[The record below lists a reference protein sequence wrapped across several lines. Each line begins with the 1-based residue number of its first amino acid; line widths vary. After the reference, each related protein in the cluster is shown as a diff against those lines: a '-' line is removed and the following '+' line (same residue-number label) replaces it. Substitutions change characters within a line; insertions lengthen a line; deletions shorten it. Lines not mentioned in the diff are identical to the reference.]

1 MIITVTL
8 NPAMDKTMI
17 LDGIEIGEVNRADS
31 VRNDVGGK
39 GINVSKVLKAFGT
52 DSVATGFLGGILED
66 LFHKELK
73 KLEIEDRFISVEGNT
88 RTNIKLVDRKNST
101 NTDINEPGPLISSSE
116 LEKFLRIFNDAVHE
130 GDLVVLSGGIPQ
142 NIPSDIYGTLTRK
155 AKEKGAKVVV
165 DADGEA
171 LSHALKEIPY
181 MIKPN
186 EKELAAFLGKEVL
199 SEQEII
205 EQAKAFVK
213 KGIHK
218 VLVSRGEKGSVFVT
232 ENTVHIGR
240 GIKVEVKSTVGAGD
254 SMVAALVYAEVR
266 KLDEYETLVIAQA
279 TGAAAVTTEGTEACT
294 REEME
299 KYLTIAREK
308 IEEVKK

>member
-1 MIITVTL
+1 M
-8 NPAMDKTMI
+8 
-17 LDGIEIGEVNRADS
+17 
-31 VRNDVGGK
+31 
-39 GINVSKVLKAFGT
+39 
-52 DSVATGFLGGILED
+52 
-66 LFHKELK
+66 
-73 KLEIEDRFISVEGNT
+73 
-88 RTNIKLVDRKNST
+88 
-101 NTDINEPGPLISSSE
+101 
-116 LEKFLRIFNDAVHE
+116 
-130 GDLVVLSGGIPQ
+130 VLSGGIPQ

-171 LSHALKEIPY
+171 LFHALKEIPY

-186 EKELAAFLGKEVL
+186 EKELGALLGKEVL
-199 SEQEII
+199 SEEEIL
-205 EQAKAFVK
+205 EEAKAFLK

-218 VLVSRGEKGSVFVT
+218 VLVSRGEKGSIFVT

-254 SMVAALVYAEVR
+254 SMVAALVYADER
-266 KLDEYETLVIAQA
+266 KLDDYETLVIAQA

-308 IEEVKK
+308 IEEEKK

>member
-8 NPAMDKTMI
+8 NPAIDKTMI

-31 VRNDVGGK
+31 VRNDIGGK

-52 DSVATGFLGGILED
+52 GSMATGFLGGISED
-66 LFHKELK
+66 VFHKELK
-73 KLEIEDRFISVEGNT
+73 KLEIEDQFTSVEGNT
-88 RTNIKLVDRKNST
+88 RTNIKLVDRKNNT
-101 NTDINEPGPLISSSE
+101 NTDINEPGPLISSEE
-116 LEKFLRIFNDAVHE
+116 LEQFLRVFNEAVHE

-155 AKEKGAKVVV
+155 AKERGAKVVV

-171 LSHALKEIPY
+171 LLHALKEIPY

-186 EKELAAFLGKEVL
+186 EKELAAFMGKEVL
-199 SEQEII
+199 SEEEII
-205 EQAKAFVK
+205 EEANAFVK

-254 SMVAALVYAEVR
+254 SMVAALVYAEER
-266 KLDEYETLVIAQA
+266 KLDDFETLVIAQA

>member
-1 MIITVTL
+1 M
-8 NPAMDKTMI
+8 
-17 LDGIEIGEVNRADS
+17 
-31 VRNDVGGK
+31 
-39 GINVSKVLKAFGT
+39 
-52 DSVATGFLGGILED
+52 
-66 LFHKELK
+66 
-73 KLEIEDRFISVEGNT
+73 
-88 RTNIKLVDRKNST
+88 
-101 NTDINEPGPLISSSE
+101 
-116 LEKFLRIFNDAVHE
+116 
-130 GDLVVLSGGIPQ
+130 
-142 NIPSDIYGTLTRK
+142 TRK

-186 EKELAAFLGKEVL
+186 EKELAAFLGKEAL
-199 SEQEII
+199 SEEEII
-205 EQAKAFVK
+205 EEAKAFVK

-218 VLVSRGEKGSVFVT
+218 VLVSRGEKGSIFVT

-254 SMVAALVYAEVR
+254 SMVAALVYAEER
-266 KLDEYETLVIAQA
+266 KLDDYETLVIAQA

>member
-205 EQAKAFVK
+205 EEAKAFVK

>member
-39 GINVSKVLKAFGT
+39 GINVSKVLKALGT
-52 DSVATGFLGGILED
+52 DSMATGFLGGILED

-73 KLEIEDRFISVEGNT
+73 KLEIEDRFTSVEGNT
-88 RTNIKLVDRKNST
+88 RTNIKLVDRKNNT
-101 NTDINEPGPLISSSE
+101 NTDINEPGPIISSSE
-116 LEKFLRIFNDAVHE
+116 LEQFLRVFNEALHE

-171 LSHALKEIPY
+171 LSHALNEIPY

-186 EKELAAFLGKEVL
+186 EKELGAFLGKEVL
-199 SEQEII
+199 SEEEII
-205 EQAKAFVK
+205 EEAKAFVK

-218 VLVSRGEKGSVFVT
+218 VLVSRGEKGSIFVT

-254 SMVAALVYAEVR
+254 SMVAALVYADER
-266 KLDEYETLVIAQA
+266 KLDDYETLVIAQA

-308 IEEVKK
+308 IEEEKK

>member
-31 VRNDVGGK
+31 VRNDMGGK

-52 DSVATGFLGGILED
+52 DSMATGFLGGILED

-205 EQAKAFVK
+205 EEAKAFVK

>member
-52 DSVATGFLGGILED
+52 DSMATGFLGGILED

-101 NTDINEPGPLISSSE
+101 NTDINEPGPLISNSE
-116 LEKFLRIFNDAVHE
+116 LEKFLRVFNDAVHE

>member
-199 SEQEII
+199 SEHEII
-205 EQAKAFVK
+205 EEAKAFVK

>member
-17 LDGIEIGEVNRADS
+17 IDGIEIGEVNRADS

-39 GINVSKVLKAFGT
+39 GINVSKVLKALGT
-52 DSVATGFLGGILED
+52 GSMATGFLGGISED
-66 LFHKELK
+66 LFRKELK
-73 KLEIEDRFISVEGNT
+73 KLEIEDRFISVQGNT
-88 RTNIKLVDRKNST
+88 RTNIKLVDRKNNT
-101 NTDINEPGPLISSSE
+101 NTDINEPGPLISGSE
-116 LEKFLRIFNDAVHE
+116 LDKFIGIYDEALHE
-130 GDLVVLSGGIPQ
+130 GDLVVLSGGLPQ

-155 AKEKGAKVVV
+155 AKEKGAKVVI
-165 DADGEA
+165 DADGES
-171 LSHALKEIPY
+171 LQHALKEIPY

-186 EKELAAFLGKEVL
+186 EKELAAFMGKESL
-199 SEQEII
+199 SEEEII
-205 EQAKAFVK
+205 EEAKAFVK

-232 ENTVHIGR
+232 KNSVLIGR

-254 SMVAALVYAEVR
+254 SMVAALAYAEER
-266 KLDEYETLVIAQA
+266 KLDDYETLVIAQA

-299 KYLTIAREK
+299 KYLTISGEK

>member
-101 NTDINEPGPLISSSE
+101 NTDINEPGPLISNSE
-116 LEKFLRIFNDAVHE
+116 LEKFLRVFNDAVHE

>member
-39 GINVSKVLKAFGT
+39 GINVSKVLKALGT
-52 DSVATGFLGGILED
+52 DSMATGFLGGILED

-73 KLEIEDRFISVEGNT
+73 KLEIEDRFTSVEGNT
-88 RTNIKLVDRKNST
+88 RTNIKLVDRKNNT

-116 LEKFLRIFNDAVHE
+116 LEQFLRVFNEALHE

-171 LSHALKEIPY
+171 LLHALKEIPY

-186 EKELAAFLGKEVL
+186 EKELAAFMGKEVL
-199 SEQEII
+199 SEEEII
-205 EQAKAFVK
+205 EEAKAFVK

-218 VLVSRGEKGSVFVT
+218 VLVSRGEKGSIFVT

-254 SMVAALVYAEVR
+254 SMVAALVYAEER
-266 KLDEYETLVIAQA
+266 KLDDYETLVIAQA

>member
-52 DSVATGFLGGILED
+52 DSMATGFLGGILED

-88 RTNIKLVDRKNST
+88 RTNIKLVDRKNNT

-116 LEKFLRIFNDAVHE
+116 LEQFLRVFNDAVHE

-171 LSHALKEIPY
+171 LSHALKESPY

-205 EQAKAFVK
+205 EEAKAFVK

-279 TGAAAVTTEGTEACT
+279 IGAAAVTTEGTEACT